1 MVAFSWILLSIFNE
15 IDKGDKISWSMQIC
29 LHCLERIIFKE
40 CIKMSIFQDWD
51 SSTRDA
57 FSIFGIVSASL
68 LALKLVVDII
78 TGIKN
83 YLLPGLFGSG
93 NLVKKYGKW
102 AGLSETFSIS
112 FKH

>member
-1 MVAFSWILLSIFNE
+1 MVNAALLTLLRKNYFY
-15 IDKGDKISWSMQIC
+15 KK
-29 LHCLERIIFKE
+29 

-57 FSIFGIVSASL
+57 FSIFGIVSASV
-68 LALKLVVDII
+68 LALKLAVDII

>member
-1 MVAFSWILLSIFNE
+1 
-15 IDKGDKISWSMQIC
+15 
-29 LHCLERIIFKE
+29 
-40 CIKMSIFQDWD
+40 MSIFQDWD
-51 SSTRDA
+51 SSIRDA
-57 FSIFGIVSASL
+57 FSIFGIVSASV
-68 LALKLVVDII
+68 LALKLAVDII